1 MKNLCL
7 ATMIAVLLLI
17 CLNSTQTQ
25 AQDAKLDQVE
35 LWKKFSGIWE
45 GHLFEDTFIFYE
57 NKPYGTG
64 METNIKIVTQGKTV
78 QEGKGLF
85 GYDKESDKIIEA
97 TLLSG
102 SEIIC
107 NAYWF
112 TSETKCNGIQFKYLS
127 NPENSVLKWEIEFK
141 TPDIWVV
148 TSIEDNK
155 AVEIDTLY
163 RVGMR

>member
-1 MKNLCL
+1 
-7 ATMIAVLLLI
+7 MIAVFILLYANGL
-17 CLNSTQTQ
+17 Q
-25 AQDAKLDQVE
+25 AQTTDVKLSQVE
-35 LWKKFSGIWE
+35 LGTKFSGTWE
-45 GHLFEDTFIFYE
+45 GQLSDDTFIVYE

-85 GYDKESDKIIEA
+85 GYEKESDKIIEA

-102 SEIIC
+102 SDIIC

-112 TSETKCNGIQFKYLS
+112 TTENKCTGIPLKHLS

-163 RVGMR
+163 RVVMR

>member
-1 MKNLCL
+1 MKVIGI

-17 CLNSTQTQ
+17 CFNSIHAQT
-25 AQDAKLDQVE
+25 QDAKLNQVE
-35 LWKKFSGIWE
+35 LWKKFSGTWE
-45 GHLFEDTFIFYE
+45 GRLSEDTFIVYE

-64 METNIKIVTQGKTV
+64 METNIRIVTQGKTV

-97 TLLSG
+97 TVLYG
-102 SEIIC
+102 SDIIC

-112 TSETKCNGIQFKYLS
+112 KSENKAKGIPFKYLS
-127 NPENSVLKWEIEFK
+127 NPDSSVLKWEIEFK
-141 TPDIWVV
+141 TPDMWVV

-163 RVGMR
+163 RLGMR